1 MKIKREELVQT
12 FKPYRIDITVES
24 AEDEETMVVLRKL
37 VTRHTNDTGVLA
49 FVNTLYSNTSRSL

>member
-24 AEDEETMVVLRKL
+24 AGDEETMVVLRKL
-37 VTRHTNDTGVLA
+37 VTRYTNDTGVLTL
-49 FVNTLYSNTSRSL
+49 VNTLYSNTSRSL